1 MVNRATLDRSPEG
14 WMLTQEQHRCQ
25 LKLLHMQQ
33 LLRHCH
39 FDMNRTRMWIG
50 RHELEDIHV
59 YRNSA
64 RAMSYIIENLGIL
77 LFVSALKML
86 NAKLLKF
93 KFMEY
98 VLPLSTVI
106 VGLVPATAVP
116 SFFQL
121 KAPAVSST
129 LKSGTTAG
137 AGGVYVFVIVR
148 TVTLP
153 AVSTEK
159 PVL

>member
-1 MVNRATLDRSPEG
+1 
-14 WMLTQEQHRCQ
+14 
-25 LKLLHMQQ
+25 
-33 LLRHCH
+33 
-39 FDMNRTRMWIG
+39 
-50 RHELEDIHV
+50 
-59 YRNSA
+59 
-64 RAMSYIIENLGIL
+64 
-77 LFVSALKML
+77 ML

-116 SFFQL
+116 SFFQV

>member
-1 MVNRATLDRSPEG
+1 MLLLPESCRAITTGNFLFAYDVPVVSGVKYSTVLFAPDVCCCHVCEKFLEPDTKVAPVTMFVCDRPVLYSSPG
-14 WMLTQEQHRCQ
+14 T
-25 LKLLHMQQ
+25 
-33 LLRHCH
+33 
-39 FDMNRTRMWIG
+39 
-50 RHELEDIHV
+50 
-59 YRNSA
+59 A
-64 RAMSYIIENLGIL
+64 L

-98 VLPLSTVI
+98 VFPLSTVI

-116 SFFQL
+116 SFFQV

-153 AVSTEK
+153 AVSTVK